1 MTYKRSVR
9 GLTAAK
15 EQDLGDFSISEK
27 LLKVCVSI
35 QVSLLQLYFMHY
47 RLCEKM
53 MNAIY
58 ALRITCT
65 PCSQNASLHLAP
77 DVLCI
82 AWLCFASTAMLW
94 LTHFQGAVLSL
105 HVPPVSPWQL
115 PWWEKGSCVD
125 KHTQFHL

>member
-15 EQDLGDFSISEK
+15 EQDLGDFSIGEK
-27 LLKVCVSI
+27 LLKVYMSI

-58 ALRITCT
+58 A
-65 PCSQNASLHLAP
+65 
-77 DVLCI
+77 
-82 AWLCFASTAMLW
+82 
-94 LTHFQGAVLSL
+94 
-105 HVPPVSPWQL
+105 
-115 PWWEKGSCVD
+115 
-125 KHTQFHL
+125 